1 MGKAKSQADR
11 KAGAAPTTIDAT
23 KDWVFD
29 DAARQ
34 RVERIFASWD
44 STATPGMSVGIYR
57 EGEIVYTGGFG
68 MANLEHDIPITP
80 DSIFHIASISK
91 QFTDMC
97 IAILAAEGALDV
109 DDDIRLYV
117 PEIPDF
123 GETITIRH
131 LIHHVSG
138 LRDQWMLLYLAGWR
152 DEDLVTD
159 ADVLDL
165 VQRQKA
171 LNFSPNTEYLY
182 SNTGYTLLSIV
193 VKRVSGLSLRQ
204 FAQARIFG
212 PLGMTRTH
220 FHDDH
225 SEIVKGRTQAYEPRK
240 GGGYHVSI
248 PEFDV
253 IGTTSL
259 FTTVVDL
266 AKWDGNFIHA
276 QVGGPEVVAEMQRP
290 GTFVDGKPMTYA
302 WGLSTDTYRG
312 AAQIGHGGADHGYR
326 SDYFRLPEFGLTVTV
341 LSNVSDSGPHA
352 LATQVADALIGDR
365 LAPATVPGAAA
376 APGARKAAPKPVA
389 PAALAGTWS
398 SEKGTWLTVAARD
411 GKAWLEMDEP
421 WPLEDGGNGRFVH
434 AASGMVVVPAA
445 DAASLDV
452 TSGGETTTYA
462 RMPRFQPGP
471 EALAEVTGDYWSE
484 ELAVPYE
491 IVRDGGEDGETIAVR
506 RRKFPDSTFR
516 PLAEDVF
523 GRGSL
528 DWGSVLRF
536 QRDEA
541 GAVTGFTMTAGR
553 IRNLAFTKR

>member
-1 MGKAKSQADR
+1 MSEHVR
-11 KAGAAPTTIDAT
+11 AT

-29 DAARQ
+29 EAARE
-34 RVERIFASWD
+34 RVERVFAAWD
-44 STATPGMSVGIYR
+44 STATPGMAVGIYR
-57 EGEIVYTGGFG
+57 EGEVVYTHGFG
-68 MANLEHDIPITP
+68 MANLEHDIPIRP

-117 PEIPDF
+117 PEVPDF
-123 GETITIRH
+123 GEIITIRH

-152 DEDLVTD
+152 EEDLVTD

-165 VQRQKA
+165 VKRQTA

-182 SNTGYTLLSIV
+182 CNTGYTLLSLI

-253 IGTTSL
+253 VGTTSL
-259 FTTVVDL
+259 FTTVEDL
-266 AKWDGNFIHA
+266 AKWDGNFVSA

-290 GTFVDGKPMTYA
+290 GTFADGKPMTYA
-302 WGLSTDTYRG
+302 WGLVAETYRG
-312 AAQIGHGGADHGYR
+312 TPRMGHSGADHGYR
-326 SDYFRLPEFGLTVTV
+326 AEYLRLPEFGLTVTV
-341 LSNVSDSGPHA
+341 LSNVSDSAPGT
-352 LATQVADALIGDR
+352 LAEKVVDAVIDDR
-365 LAPATVPGAAA
+365 LAPPTVAGASDGKRAA
-376 APGARKAAPKPVA
+376 VPAAVTPS
-389 PAALAGTWS
+389 ALAGRWS
-398 SEKGTWLTVAARD
+398 SEKGTWLTVTARD

-434 AASGMVVVPAA
+434 QPSGLTVVPSE
-445 DAASLDV
+445 DGSTLDV
-452 TSGGETTTYA
+452 IVGGATTSYA
-462 RMPRFQPGP
+462 RVERWRP
-471 EALAEVTGDYWSE
+471 EPADLDGLAGTYWSE

-491 IVRDGGEDGETIAVR
+491 IVQDGGDDGETIAVQ
-506 RRKFPDSTFR
+506 RRKFADATYR
-516 PLAEDVF
+516 PLAPDVF

-536 QRDEA
+536 QRDDA

-553 IRNLAFTKR
+553 IRNLAFARSEE

>member
-1 MGKAKSQADR
+1 MSES
-11 KAGAAPTTIDAT
+11 AGRMPSVSAS

-29 DAARQ
+29 DAVRE
-34 RVERIFASWD
+34 RVERIFAPWD
-44 STATPGMSVGIYR
+44 SASTPGMAVGVYR

-68 MANLEHDIPITP
+68 MANLEHDIPIVP
-80 DSIFHIASISK
+80 GSIFHIASISK

-97 IAILAAEGALDV
+97 IAILAVEGALDV

-117 PEIPDF
+117 PEVPDF

-138 LRDQWMLLYLAGWR
+138 LRDQWMLLHLAGWR
-152 DEDLVTD
+152 EEDLVTD

-165 VQRQKA
+165 VRRQRA
-171 LNFSPNTEYLY
+171 LNFGPNTEYLY
-182 SNTGYTLLSIV
+182 CNTGYTLLSIV

-253 IGTTSL
+253 VGTTSL
-259 FTTVVDL
+259 FTTVEDL
-266 AKWDGNFIHA
+266 AKWDGNFVTA
-276 QVGGPEVVAEMQRP
+276 QVGGPEVVAELQRP
-290 GTFVDGKPMTYA
+290 GTFADGTPMSYA
-302 WGLSTDTYRG
+302 WGLMRDTYRG
-312 AAQIGHGGADHGYR
+312 ATQIGHGGADHGYR
-326 SDYFRLPEFGLTVTV
+326 SDYFRLPDFGLTVTI
-341 LSNVSDSGPHA
+341 LSNVSDSGPHG
-352 LATQVADALIGDR
+352 LATRVADAVIGDR
-365 LAPATVPGAAA
+365 LAPPT
-376 APGARKAAPKPVA
+376 APGGVA
-389 PAALAGTWS
+389 GKRTAVPAVVTPSALAGTWVCDA
-398 SEKGTWLTVAARD
+398 KGTWATVTARD

-421 WPLEDGGNGRFVH
+421 MPLEDGGNGRFVH
-434 AASGMVVVPAA
+434 TATGSTVTLSPDGAT
-445 DAASLDV
+445 LDITV
-452 TSGGETTTYA
+452 GGETSSFTRAGRYHPSA
-462 RMPRFQPGP
+462 ADLD
-471 EALAEVTGDYWSE
+471 ALVGTYWSE

-491 IVRDGGEDGETIAVR
+491 IVRDGGTDGETIAVR
-506 RRKFPDSTFR
+506 RRKFPDATYR
-516 PLAEDVF
+516 PLAPDTF

-528 DWGSVLRF
+528 DWGTVVRF

-541 GAVTGFTMTAGR
+541 GIIAGFTMTAGR
-553 IRNLAFTKR
+553 IRNLAFARQ